1 MTFQAPY
8 DIMGMRNAVVREDAL
23 KQEQQQYNQKM
34 LFDGLMQLGGAIKG
48 MQDEST
54 MLGAMDTGVGLMA
67 DLGAI
72 KPDTRDMFMNAD
84 KKKKPLLFD
93 LLRQGA
99 FSPYAAGQSAGF
111 QAKAWDEYK
120 SKWPAGGGPSS
131 ANNQY
136 GYVYQGP

>member
-1 MTFQAPY
+1 MNPAQFWALEMQNQQNQQA
-8 DIMGMRNAVVREDAL
+8 
-23 KQEQQQYNQKM
+23 QQQQNQKM
-34 LFDGLMQLGGAIKG
+34 IFDGLMQLGGALKG
-48 MQDEST
+48 IQDEKD

-72 KPDTRDMFMNAD
+72 EPDTRDMFMNAD

-99 FSPYAAGQSAGF
+99 FSPFAAGQSAGF

-120 SKWPAGGGPSS
+120 QKWPASGAP
-131 ANNQY
+131 QPFTY
-136 GYVYQGP
+136 